1 MVEQGGGDIAMRPAD
16 EIREFAYENYIKP
29 ARARG
34 EEQIT
39 IRAGDVHREMR
50 LVSRIP
56 AVCSALGTNK
66 FQDMCGIELI
76 RREGPTNGSN
86 VYFTFKLG

>member
-1 MVEQGGGDIAMRPAD
+1 MRLAD
-16 EIREFAYENYIKP
+16 EIRKFAYENYIKP
-29 ARARG
+29 ACARG

-39 IRAGDVHREMR
+39 IRTGDVRKEMG
-50 LVSRIP
+50 LTSSQIP
-56 AVCSALGTNK
+56 SICAALGTIK
-66 FQDMCGIELI
+66 FRDMCGIELI